1 MANFGNVLGAVGLG
15 LQGLETARSLFSNGK
30 KAEKRQQKAILG
42 QMEQNYK
49 YNEMSANA
57 AHERTK
63 ELQDRQWGQMSHV
76 NQVADWT
83 EAGGNAA
90 AYFNQGGPA
99 GAGGSGGT
107 GAQGG
112 GAGGPG
118 AVDLAGI
125 LGAVNDRRR
134 LGIEGALAKAEIQK
148 TKAETQSIK
157 ESAEQSRGMAPLQQ
171 ELLKAGIEEKN
182 ITNGTLNER
191 QAAEIAEIIAR
202 TTESEANTEV
212 AETITRL
219 NDAKINTMWQQ
230 LLNETLRIEIEGKNA
245 DTSRI
250 NALANQLSARA
261 AWKNAE
267 TAERAEQ
274 DPGQITNLKT
284 WLRAAENIAESIS
297 GEEGGFV
304 GGVKKGVKGVIKNI
318 GGK

>member
-42 QMEQNYK
+42 QMEQNYR

-112 GAGGPG
+112 GASGPG
-118 AVDLAGI
+118 APDLAGI

-157 ESAEQSRGMAPLQQ
+157 ESAEQSRGLAPLQQ

-182 ITNGTLNER
+182 IINGTLNEK

-212 AETITRL
+212 AETIMRL

-250 NALANQLSARA
+250 NALASQLSARA

-284 WLRAAENIAESIS
+284 WKSAAKTIVDNLKDEAE
-297 GEEGGFV
+297 GAGRWLKE
-304 GGVKKGVKGVIKNI
+304 K
-318 GGK
+318 GGKVIDKIRGK